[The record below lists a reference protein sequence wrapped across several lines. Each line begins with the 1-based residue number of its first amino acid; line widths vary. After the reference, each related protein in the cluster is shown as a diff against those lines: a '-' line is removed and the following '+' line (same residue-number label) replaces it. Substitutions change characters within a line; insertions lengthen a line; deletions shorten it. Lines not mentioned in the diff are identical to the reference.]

1 MEKLKELWAKL
12 VEKVKQHK
20 KEAKIGAAA
29 VAAILIGV
37 LIYNHNNPKYTV
49 DVSQVYEISCSGHN
63 EVGKASISQKT
74 TDKKLIQSI
83 LYQLY
88 PKFTSDVIKW
98 DMYESFFDD
107 DCGFN
112 FNKEDNISNGDNITA
127 TFYYDK
133 AKAKNLKLKFKNTT
147 LKTTASDLPDYI
159 MGITEISDTLQNN
172 LDKKA
177 KEKIDSITSKNDK
190 KNDNDHSN
198 PNLSTL
204 WYDLGG
210 SYYCSYDSDLRES
223 ITLAKGPELKE
234 KYIINS
240 KTDPKDLSSFIYI
253 YEITISGPEDYHY
266 QGGTKVVTETTQKTG
281 YVAIKISSVKIDN
294 DNITDCTTTLI
305 QPDYYYR
312 SIHKSFDE
320 AKKYAIDKLDQ
331 DKYDIEQL

>member
-1 MEKLKELWAKL
+1 MDKVKELWAKL

-37 LIYNHNNPKYTV
+37 LIYNHSNPKYTV
-49 DVSQVYEISCSGHN
+49 DVSQVYELSCSGHN
-63 EVGKASISQKT
+63 EAGKASISQKT
-74 TDKKLIQSI
+74 TDKDLIQSI

-147 LKTTASDLPDYI
+147 LKTTASDLPDCI
-159 MGITEISDTLQNN
+159 MGITEISDTLQSN
-172 LDKKA
+172 LDQKA
-177 KEKIDSITSKNDK
+177 KEKIDSITSKNDE
-190 KNDNDHSN
+190 KNDSSYSN
-198 PNLSTL
+198 PNLVML
-204 WYDLGG
+204 WKELGG
-210 SYYCSYDSDLRES
+210 FVDTDICES
-223 ITLAKGPELKE
+223 ITLAKEPELKA
-234 KYIINS
+234 KYRINS
-240 KTDPKDLSSFIYI
+240 KTDSKDLSSFVYI
-253 YEITISGPEDYHY
+253 YEIAISGKSYEYHILNK
-266 QGGTKVVTETTQKTG
+266 TIIETEEIG
-281 YVAIKISSVKIDN
+281 YVAIKISSVEIDN
-294 DNITDCTTTLI
+294 DNIIDCTVESI
-305 QPDYYYR
+305 QPNNYSYYI
-312 SIHKSFDE
+312 IHKSFDE